1 MEEENPMAK
10 DCIDFGTYLNISGM
24 ANGTGYFFCFE

>member
-10 DCIDFGTYLNISGM
+10 DCIDFGTYLNVSGM
-24 ANGTGYFFCFE
+24 ANGTGFFLL